1 MKKRI
6 NLMMIL
12 QNRIVSLGAINFI
25 VIIVSSLIWSNSFA
39 TIANA
44 QSVALNMAVNA
55 IVCIGMLVV
64 LAAGGIDLSVGAVV
78 ALSGAL
84 CANLMMHHNVPMV
97 IAIII
102 ALAVAGLVGVVNG
115 ILIAVV
121 GVNPMIVTLSMQ
133 GLIRGIAMLIAGS
146 GITNLPSVFTGLVG
160 WKIGGFRAPV
170 FYMIILCAIY
180 SFLVVKTKFFRRF
193 YYIGG
198 NEKAAQLSGINV
210 IQTNV
215 LGYVNSA
222 LLAGLAGIIQ
232 VARMGAAVSSIGE
245 GMEMT
250 AITACVLG
258 GASLTGGYG
267 TVLGAAF
274 GVLFTS
280 LVDNIMIMG
289 RVASSWQDIV
299 VGIILIVA
307 VSTDVIIKRN
317 RIRIKK

>member
-97 IAIII
+97 IAIIV

-170 FYMIILCAIY
+170 FYMIILCAEV
-180 SFLVVKTKFFRRF
+180 LLHRR
-193 YYIGG
+193 
-198 NEKAAQLSGINV
+198 K
-210 IQTNV
+210 
-215 LGYVNSA
+215 
-222 LLAGLAGIIQ
+222 
-232 VARMGAAVSSIGE
+232 
-245 GMEMT
+245 
-250 AITACVLG
+250 
-258 GASLTGGYG
+258 
-267 TVLGAAF
+267 
-274 GVLFTS
+274 
-280 LVDNIMIMG
+280 
-289 RVASSWQDIV
+289 
-299 VGIILIVA
+299 
-307 VSTDVIIKRN
+307 
-317 RIRIKK
+317 

>member
-1 MKKRI
+1 M
-6 NLMMIL
+6 
-12 QNRIVSLGAINFI
+12 
-25 VIIVSSLIWSNSFA
+25 
-39 TIANA
+39 
-44 QSVALNMAVNA
+44 
-55 IVCIGMLVV
+55 

-97 IAIII
+97 IAIIV

-180 SFLVVKTKFFRRF
+180 SFLVAKTKFFRRF

>member
-1 MKKRI
+1 MK
-6 NLMMIL
+6 
-12 QNRIVSLGAINFI
+12 
-25 VIIVSSLIWSNSFA
+25 
-39 TIANA
+39 
-44 QSVALNMAVNA
+44 
-55 IVCIGMLVV
+55 
-64 LAAGGIDLSVGAVV
+64 
-78 ALSGAL
+78 
-84 CANLMMHHNVPMV
+84 
-97 IAIII
+97 
-102 ALAVAGLVGVVNG
+102 
-115 ILIAVV
+115 
-121 GVNPMIVTLSMQ
+121 
-133 GLIRGIAMLIAGS
+133 
-146 GITNLPSVFTGLVG
+146 
-160 WKIGGFRAPV
+160 
-170 FYMIILCAIY
+170 
-180 SFLVVKTKFFRRF
+180 
-193 YYIGG
+193 
-198 NEKAAQLSGINV
+198 KAAQLSGINV
-210 IQTNV
+210 IQTKV

-267 TVLGAAF
+267 TVLGAVF

>member
-97 IAIII
+97 IAIIV

-146 GITNLPSVFTGLVG
+146 GIN
-160 WKIGGFRAPV
+160 W
-170 FYMIILCAIY
+170 
-180 SFLVVKTKFFRRF
+180 
-193 YYIGG
+193 
-198 NEKAAQLSGINV
+198 
-210 IQTNV
+210 
-215 LGYVNSA
+215 
-222 LLAGLAGIIQ
+222 
-232 VARMGAAVSSIGE
+232 
-245 GMEMT
+245 
-250 AITACVLG
+250 
-258 GASLTGGYG
+258 
-267 TVLGAAF
+267 F
-274 GVLFTS
+274 G
-280 LVDNIMIMG
+280 
-289 RVASSWQDIV
+289 
-299 VGIILIVA
+299 
-307 VSTDVIIKRN
+307 
-317 RIRIKK
+317 

>member
-97 IAIII
+97 IAIIV

-146 GITNLPSVFTGLVG
+146 GITNLPPVFTDLVG

-180 SFLVVKTKFFRRF
+180 SFLVAKTKFFRRF

-210 IQTNV
+210 IQTKV

-222 LLAGLAGIIQ
+222 LLAGLAGII
-232 VARMGAAVSSIGE
+232 
-245 GMEMT
+245 
-250 AITACVLG
+250 
-258 GASLTGGYG
+258 
-267 TVLGAAF
+267 
-274 GVLFTS
+274 
-280 LVDNIMIMG
+280 
-289 RVASSWQDIV
+289 
-299 VGIILIVA
+299 
-307 VSTDVIIKRN
+307 RN
-317 RIRIKK
+317 RSRTG

>member
-97 IAIII
+97 IAIIV

-146 GITNLPSVFTGLVG
+146 GITNLPPVFTDLVG

-180 SFLVVKTKFFRRF
+180 SFLVAKTKFFRRF

-198 NEKAAQLSGINV
+198 NEKAA
-210 IQTNV
+210 
-215 LGYVNSA
+215 
-222 LLAGLAGIIQ
+222 
-232 VARMGAAVSSIGE
+232 
-245 GMEMT
+245 
-250 AITACVLG
+250 
-258 GASLTGGYG
+258 
-267 TVLGAAF
+267 
-274 GVLFTS
+274 
-280 LVDNIMIMG
+280 
-289 RVASSWQDIV
+289 
-299 VGIILIVA
+299 
-307 VSTDVIIKRN
+307 
-317 RIRIKK
+317 

>member
-1 MKKRI
+1 
-6 NLMMIL
+6 
-12 QNRIVSLGAINFI
+12 
-25 VIIVSSLIWSNSFA
+25 
-39 TIANA
+39 
-44 QSVALNMAVNA
+44 
-55 IVCIGMLVV
+55 
-64 LAAGGIDLSVGAVV
+64 
-78 ALSGAL
+78 
-84 CANLMMHHNVPMV
+84 MV
-97 IAIII
+97 IAIIV

-146 GITNLPSVFTGLVG
+146 GITNLPPVFTDLVG

-180 SFLVVKTKFFRRF
+180 SFLVAKTKFFRRF

-210 IQTNV
+210 IQTKV

-267 TVLGAAF
+267 TVLGAVF

>member
-97 IAIII
+97 IAIIV

-146 GITNLPSVFTGLVG
+146 GITNLPPVFTDLVG

-180 SFLVVKTKFFRRF
+180 SQDKVFPAILLHRR
-193 YYIGG
+193 
-198 NEKAAQLSGINV
+198 K
-210 IQTNV
+210 
-215 LGYVNSA
+215 
-222 LLAGLAGIIQ
+222 
-232 VARMGAAVSSIGE
+232 
-245 GMEMT
+245 
-250 AITACVLG
+250 
-258 GASLTGGYG
+258 
-267 TVLGAAF
+267 
-274 GVLFTS
+274 
-280 LVDNIMIMG
+280 
-289 RVASSWQDIV
+289 
-299 VGIILIVA
+299 
-307 VSTDVIIKRN
+307 
-317 RIRIKK
+317 